1 MDREQILLNEREEGR
16 QSAMDETLVLRDCYE
31 GKPYIF
37 EYGGQTMTAEFVTAC
52 LQTAEQPASG
62 YRIELLAS
70 PQTLVDGE
78 CMITDS
84 RGRKIDAFAITIRG
98 DAQNLIVLETV
109 AQASRTNR
117 LTNARDSQPH
127 FKQSKRRV
135 IL

>member
-1 MDREQILLNEREEGR
+1 MDREQILLNEKEEGR
-16 QSAMDETLVLRDCYE
+16 QLAMDETLVLRDCYE
-31 GKPYIF
+31 GKPYVF

-52 LQTAEQPASG
+52 LLTAEQPASG

-84 RGRKIDAFAITIRG
+84 QGRKIDAFAVTIRS
-98 DAQNLIVLETV
+98 DTQNLVVIETV
-109 AQASRTNR
+109 ARGSRSNR
-117 LTNARDSQPH
+117 PTNARDSQPL
-127 FKQSKRRV
+127 FQQSNRRV